1 MRRTMLFGVAFLIVF
16 GGSMS
21 VAAQA
26 LSIDSI
32 EPQSAEPGTTVRI
45 RGSLGL
51 PERGKAIRFA
61 RVVDR
66 RTEIYYPTLLRWTR
80 DEAEV
85 SIPRNLPADR
95 YLVTVVYPDRPTRH
109 SNNFI
114 LTIRE
119 PAPPAQAGRSDSP
132 VVVLANRCM
141 SRSRN
146 RTSRSTSEYEIS
158 TGGIYAAC
166 ETMRTINDENTP
178 IAFPGGEITITGDFG
193 NPGADR
199 HVALAK
205 FVEVYSERQRRT
217 ERRLNVTHLLKIVA
231 WSPNRVRIRI
241 GERVRP
247 DDYLLLILNRL
258 SARVVPGIFEQGSN
272 VIQVRVRP
280 IN

>member
-1 MRRTMLFGVAFLIVF
+1 MRRMILFGVAFLIVT
-16 GGSMS
+16 GGPMS

-32 EPQSAEPGTTVRI
+32 EPQTAEQGATVVI
-45 RGSLGL
+45 SGNLGL

-66 RTEIYYPTLLRWTR
+66 NTEIFYPRILRWSR
-80 DEAEV
+80 DAAEV
-85 SIPRNLPADR
+85 SIPRNLPVDR

-114 LTIRE
+114 LTVRE
-119 PAPPAQAGRSDSP
+119 PRPPAEAGRSDSP

-146 RTSRSTSEYEIS
+146 RTSRSTDEYEIS

-166 ETMRTINDENTP
+166 ETMRTINDENSLS
-178 IAFPGGEITITGDFG
+178 AFPGSEITIAGNFGSRRGDQ
-193 NPGADR
+193 

-205 FVEVYSERQRRT
+205 VVEVYSERQRRT
-217 ERRLNVTHLLKIVA
+217 ELRLNVSHLLQIVA

-241 GERVRP
+241 DDRVRP
-247 DDYLLLILNRL
+247 GDYRLLILNRL
-258 SARVVPGIFEQGSN
+258 SEGVVPGIFEQGSN
-272 VIQVRVRP
+272 VIQIRVRLT
-280 IN
+280 N